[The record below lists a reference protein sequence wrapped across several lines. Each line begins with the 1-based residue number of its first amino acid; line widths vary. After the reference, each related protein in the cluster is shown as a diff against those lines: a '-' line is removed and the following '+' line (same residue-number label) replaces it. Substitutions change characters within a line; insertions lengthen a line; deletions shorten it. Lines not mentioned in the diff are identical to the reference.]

1 MPEALPGAVQSRTDF
16 VQRCVSLPHSVSR
29 TLQRSERVAC
39 QGRGGDRVMVI
50 ADGGAALRLA
60 GPQPRRGVLEVL
72 GPGRMVSALSPTFP
86 QGPTTHCEL
95 EALEPTRVIS
105 IGREAFRGELRR
117 DPDFAIAMA
126 DALHHQHA
134 ALVTRLSAMQLLGP
148 EERTAATVAGLARE
162 FVHRCPLST
171 GFTMPVSQ
179 QLVADLTG
187 LSRQTVNRALTRL
200 RLARLVFSS
209 RGFICAL
216 DLAGL
221 DAVAWA
227 GVPLATCTPV
237 GWCKLL
243 QPDQRLDCN
252 SAGRMRARTPSNR

>member
-1 MPEALPGAVQSRTDF
+1 MPNTLPGAVQSRTDF
-16 VQRCVSLPHSVSR
+16 VQRCVRLTDSVTR
-29 TLQRSERVAC
+29 TLQRSERVPC
-39 QGRGGDRVMVI
+39 QGRGGDRVVVI
-50 ADGGAALRLA
+50 AEGGAALRLA
-60 GPQPRRGVLEVL
+60 GPPSSPKVLEVL
-72 GPGRMVSALSPTFP
+72 GPGRMVAAF
-86 QGPTTHCEL
+86 GPTAPRDPEARCEL

-105 IGREAFRGELRR
+105 IGREAFRGGLRR
-117 DPDFAIAMA
+117 DPDFAMAMA
-126 DALHHQHA
+126 DALHDQHS
-134 ALVTRLSAMQLLGP
+134 ALVTRLSAMQLPGP

-227 GVPLATCTPV
+227 GVPLATCAPV
-237 GWCKLL
+237 CRCKLL
-243 QPDQRLDCN
+243 QPDQSLDCD
-252 SAGRMRARTPSNR
+252 SAGATRALKPGN